1 MPKVA
6 IVYHSGFGHTKV
18 QAEAVA
24 RGAESVEGTEVSLH
38 EAGDF
43 GGPGEDK
50 QYGPEWQPLQD
61 ADAIIFGTP
70 TYMGSV
76 SAVLKQ
82 FMEHSSAAWFV
93 SAWKDKIAAGFTNS
107 ASQNG
112 DKQKTML
119 DLFTFAMQHMMVW
132 VGMDVMPGNNH
143 SGGSVEDLNRLGGFS
158 GALAQS
164 NADEGP
170 DVAPPKADRDTA
182 AALGARVAK
191 AAAQWRR

>member
-1 MPKVA
+1 MTKVA
-6 IVYHSGFGHTKV
+6 IVYHSGFGHTQV

-24 RGAESVEGTEVSLH
+24 RGARSVEGTEVSLH
-38 EAGDF
+38 EAASF
-43 GGPGEDK
+43 AGPGEDK
-50 QYGPEWQPLQD
+50 QYGPEWQPLLE
-61 ADAIIFGTP
+61 ADAIVFGTP

-82 FMEHSSAAWFV
+82 FMEHSSAAWFT

-143 SGGSVEDLNRLGGFS
+143 SGGSVNDLNRLGGFS

-170 DVAPPKADRDTA
+170 DVAPPQADRDTA

-191 AAAQWRR
+191 AAARWRD